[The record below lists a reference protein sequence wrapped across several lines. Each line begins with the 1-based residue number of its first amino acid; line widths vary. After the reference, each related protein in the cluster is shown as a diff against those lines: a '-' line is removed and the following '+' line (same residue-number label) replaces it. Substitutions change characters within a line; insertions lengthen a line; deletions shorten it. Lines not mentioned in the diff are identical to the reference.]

1 MSDDAPVPLPKLLE
15 AASSMQDFVVS
26 RGWRF
31 CFIGGLVVQRWGIE
45 RATKDAD
52 LTVLTRFDDEP
63 VMDALLARFAARYA
77 QPKEFA
83 VRARVLFLQHENGV
97 PIDVALG
104 ALDFEERAIERG
116 SWWEARPGVR
126 LFTCSADDLIVHK
139 AFASR
144 DRDWSDVDR
153 ILAVQRERLNVEQIL
168 TELRPLVEL
177 KEDSGIIPKLEWM
190 MRKHGLRG

>member
-1 MSDDAPVPLPKLLE
+1 MNPVHR
-15 AASSMQDFVVS
+15 AALDLQEFVQAQ
-26 RGWRF
+26 GWRF
-31 CFIGGLVVQRWGIE
+31 CIIGGLAVQRWSVE

-52 LTVLTRFDDEP
+52 MTVLTRFDDEP
-63 VMDALLARFAARYA
+63 VMEALLARFAPRN
-77 QPKEFA
+77 QDPKEFA
-83 VRARVLFLQHENGV
+83 IRARVLFLQHENGV

-104 ALDFEERAIERG
+104 ALDFEERAIERA
-116 SWWEARPGVR
+116 SWWEARPDVR

-153 ILAVQRERLNVEQIL
+153 ILAVQRERLNLEQIL

-177 KEDSGIIPKLEWM
+177 KEDGGIIPKLEWM

>member
-1 MSDDAPVPLPKLLE
+1 MSSGDPVPLPQLIE
-15 AASSMQDFVVS
+15 AAQSVQEFVRS
-26 RGWRF
+26 QSWRF

-45 RATKDAD
+45 RGTKDAD

-63 VMDALLARFAARYA
+63 VLDALLARFKPRYA

-83 VRARVLFLQHENGV
+83 MRARVLFLWHDNGV

-116 SWWEARPGVR
+116 SWWGAQPGVQ

-144 DRDWSDVDR
+144 DQDWSDVDR

-168 TELRPLVEL
+168 TELRPLAEL
-177 KEDSGIIPKLEWM
+177 KEDGGIIAKLEWM
-190 MRKHGLRG
+190 MRKHGLLA

>member
-1 MSDDAPVPLPKLLE
+1 MSEAPE
-15 AASSMQDFVVS
+15 QGAIYRAALDLQAFCIE

-31 CFIGGLVVQRWGIE
+31 CVIGGIAVQRWAFE
-45 RATKDAD
+45 RFTKDAD
-52 LTVLTRFDDEP
+52 MTVLTRFDDEP
-63 VMDALLARFAARYA
+63 VLDALLSRFQPRYKH
-77 QPKEFA
+77 PREFA
-83 VRARVLFLQHENGV
+83 VRARVLFLWHENGV

-116 SWWEARPGVR
+116 SWWEAKPEMR

-144 DRDWSDVDR
+144 DQDWVDVDR

-168 TELRPLVEL
+168 TELRPLTDL
-177 KEDSGIIPKLEWM
+177 KEDGGIIAKLEWM
-190 MRKHGLRG
+190 MRKHGLLG